1 MFLTNNKEQKAWTS
15 ISFCSLNNQL
25 IKFVEKRMLFFRS
38 FYLAV
43 ERKQKKFLFHFPFHI
58 FLSPSLFPF
67 PILRSW
73 HLSFSIF
80 FPLKGNMMNELKKK
94 RLSHDVVTRNVDHDV
109 SPAYCILLVFFRRW
123 GRLVMGDLI
132 KHGALLWMVVLFCFF
147 FNSSDW
153 RISIL
158 AVYLSD
164 LLPRRSAVARISCCC
179 VFWSWASTLLE
190 LLFHYPCWCS
200 QGEVLYELPLW
211 PCVCRNQNSWQMFF
225 LLGDERGFCYET
237 SGALVKALN
246 NTAFYWLR
254 V

>member
-109 SPAYCILLVFFRRW
+109 STAYCILLVFFRRW

-147 FNSSDW
+147 FQQLW
-153 RISIL
+153 L
-158 AVYLSD
+158 AHFDPCCLPQWFAPSAVRCRTD
-164 LLPRRSAVARISCCC
+164 LL
-179 VFWSWASTLLE
+179 LLCFLILGIHPSGTFIPLS
-190 LLFHYPCWCS
+190 LL
-200 QGEVLYELPLW
+200 
-211 PCVCRNQNSWQMFF
+211 M
-225 LLGDERGFCYET
+225 
-237 SGALVKALN
+237 
-246 NTAFYWLR
+246 
-254 V
+254 

>member
-80 FPLKGNMMNELKKK
+80 FPLKSNMMNELKKK
-94 RLSHDVVTRNVDHDV
+94 LSFSFV
-109 SPAYCILLVFFRRW
+109 SRCSHVWCRSRRFDCILLVFFRRW
-123 GRLVMGDLI
+123 GRLVMRDLI
-132 KHGALLWMVVLFCFF
+132 KHDALLWMVVLFCFF
-147 FNSSDW
+147 FQQLW
-153 RISIL
+153 L
-158 AVYLSD
+158 AHFD
-164 LLPRRSAVARISCCC
+164 LCCLPQWFAPSAVRCR
-179 VFWSWASTLLE
+179 TD
-190 LLFHYPCWCS
+190 
-200 QGEVLYELPLW
+200 LPLL
-211 PCVCRNQNSWQMFF
+211 CF
-225 LLGDERGFCYET
+225 LVLGIHA
-237 SGALVKALN
+237 SGTFIPLSL
-246 NTAFYWLR
+246 LM
-254 V
+254 

>member
-25 IKFVEKRMLFFRS
+25 IKFVEKRMLFFHS

-43 ERKQKKFLFHFPFHI
+43 ERKKKKFLFHFPFHI
-58 FLSPSLFPF
+58 FLSPSLYPF

-109 SPAYCILLVFFRRW
+109 STAYCILLVFFRRW

-147 FNSSDW
+147 FQQLW
-153 RISIL
+153 L
-158 AVYLSD
+158 AHFDPCCLPQRFAPSAVRCRTD
-164 LLPRRSAVARISCCC
+164 LLLLCFLILDIH
-179 VFWSWASTLLE
+179 ASGTFIPLSLL
-190 LLFHYPCWCS
+190 
-200 QGEVLYELPLW
+200 
-211 PCVCRNQNSWQMFF
+211 M
-225 LLGDERGFCYET
+225 
-237 SGALVKALN
+237 
-246 NTAFYWLR
+246 
-254 V
+254 